1 MLESSLEGAG
11 PLGPE
16 EEMQPPQEMEL
27 RALAGYLE
35 IMSKSVFQSGLSW
48 KVVESKWP
56 GIRAALQE
64 FDPGFLAV
72 LIEPQREELLQDRR
86 IIRSR
91 RKLGAIVYNAERML
105 ELAQMH
111 GSFRDYLQSHG
122 SFEETLTDIRKQFK
136 YMGDAGTYHFLYVVG
151 EEVPPYDEWCQAHG

>member
-11 PLGPE
+11 PLGPKV
-16 EEMQPPQEMEL
+16 EMQPPQKMEP

-56 GIRAALQE
+56 EIREALQV
-64 FDPGFLAV
+64 FDQGFLAE
-72 LIEPQREELLQDRR
+72 LSEPQLEELLQDRR

-91 RKLGAIVYNAERML
+91 RKLGAIVFNAERML

-122 SFEETLTDIRKQFK
+122 SFEETLKDIRKEFK
-136 YMGDAGTYHFLYVVG
+136 YMGDAGTYHFLYDVG
-151 EEVPPYDEWCQAHG
+151 EEVPPYNEWCPAHS